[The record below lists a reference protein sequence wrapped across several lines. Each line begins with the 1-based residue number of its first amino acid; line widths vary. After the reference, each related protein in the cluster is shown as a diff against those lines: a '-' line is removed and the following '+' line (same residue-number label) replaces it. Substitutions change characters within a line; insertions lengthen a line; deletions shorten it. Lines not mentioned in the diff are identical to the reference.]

1 MLKQKYF
8 LWLLVGVFI
17 LALTLFPNP
26 KVLATDSGTFIDTTT
41 SYLGWANCYNY
52 QIKNFYANGRL
63 WTFYADGNNMVY
75 KTSLDGITW
84 SAKTVFYSGQYC
96 GYALALHFDGMY
108 LHYAFNGAYTG
119 ALLMYRMGIPNSNGT
134 ITWVNSEQI
143 VLNVA
148 TNYNSMYCQII
159 TDSNGYPWIV
169 YCYKATTF
177 PTIPAVG
184 YVTKSST
191 KDGTW
196 TTASGFPYNLTGNHV
211 SNLPIPHM
219 TALTNGK
226 MYFVYNS
233 DSNSLPNYGVL
244 WNGSWGSIETTTHIN
259 SGYNPGQLIADG
271 DNVYYIYMSAESN
284 LQWYVRERTYGVG
297 WGAAVFI
304 VNGGGAGLTISET
317 LIEPNHLIFIGADSN
332 NSFIKYWDYNNG
344 VLGSVVNWIDETAE
358 GFPYPVNNNAL
369 LTSNPLCSTA
379 LTYVTKMASPYNI
392 KFAKLTLGGANPPP
406 PPPPPTD
413 ETCYGVQSS
422 GYDVYLYN
430 LTTQAKSLIAHVATL
445 QEAYALINSLKGR

>member
-26 KVLATDSGTFIDTTT
+26 MVLATDSGTFIDTTT

-52 QIKNFYANGRL
+52 QIKTFYANGRL

-169 YCYKATTF
+169 YCYKPLNF
-177 PTIPAVG
+177 PTLPAVG

-196 TTASGFPYNLTGNHV
+196 ATASGFPKDLTGNHIN
-211 SNLPIPHM
+211 NLPVPHI
-219 TALTNGK
+219 TALTQGK
-226 MYFVYNS
+226 MYCVYNP

-244 WNGSWGSIETTTHIN
+244 WNGSWGSVETVTSLN
-259 SGYNPGQLIADG
+259 SGISNGMIVADG
-271 DNVYYIYMSAESN
+271 DDIYYAYISSEANYP
-284 LQWYVRERTYGVG
+284 WYLIKRTYGVG
-297 WGAAVFI
+297 WGGSTQFA
-304 VNGGGAGLTISET
+304 NYGTAGNCVSITY
-317 LIEPNHLIFIGADSN
+317 IEPNHLVFTWADSN
-332 NSFIKYWDYNNG
+332 DNWVKYREFNNG
-344 VLGSVVNWIDETAE
+344 VLGETVNWINETVE
-358 GFPYPVNNNAL
+358 GFIYPTNNNAL
-369 LTSNPLCSTA
+369 LKSNPLCSTA
-379 LTYVTKMASPYNI
+379 LTYVTKMTSPYNI

-406 PPPPPTD
+406 PPPPPPTD
-413 ETCYGVQSS
+413 ETCYVIQSS

-430 LTTQAKSLIAHVATL
+430 LTTQAQSLVAHVATL
-445 QEAYALINSLKGR
+445 QEAYALINSLN